1 MRLHRPLTAERAIR
15 AGSIPDLPYI
25 CNKGGAGT
33 VYGRQP
39 FLPVGAP
46 AVNSGVQLGRV
57 HSLSGAAARCW
68 EPSDRGEWVSSS
80 FIGGFNFGLHVG
92 HGHALQCVENPAPV
106 EFPSR
111 WERSLL
117 DGPGVCPSGSG
128 A

>member
-1 MRLHRPLTAERAIR
+1 M
-15 AGSIPDLPYI
+15 PYI
-25 CNKGGAGT
+25 CNNGRAGT
-33 VYGRQP
+33 VDGRQP

-68 EPSDRGEWVSSS
+68 EPSDRGEVVSSS
-80 FIGGFNFGLHVG
+80 FIGGGVNFGLHVG
-92 HGHALQCVENPAPV
+92 HSHALQCVDNPAPV
-106 EFPSR
+106 EFPSC

-117 DGPGVCPSGSG
+117 DGPDVTPSGSG

>member
-1 MRLHRPLTAERAIR
+1 M
-15 AGSIPDLPYI
+15 PYI
-25 CNKGGAGT
+25 CNNGRAGT
-33 VYGRQP
+33 IDGRQS

-68 EPSDRGEWVSSS
+68 EPSDRGEVGVV
-80 FIGGFNFGLHVG
+80 FFYRGVFHFGLHVG

-106 EFPSR
+106 ESPSC

-117 DGPGVCPSGSG
+117 DGPDVTPSGSG